1 MPEPDPTTP
10 DLPILGAA
18 ARLRDGSL
26 TSRALTE
33 AHLARIA
40 ARDPALYSFALVA
53 PDAALAEAAA
63 ADRALAAGDDR
74 GPLHGIPLAVK
85 DLIDV
90 AALPTACG
98 SRRSAGPAPGDAAV
112 VARLRRA
119 GAVILGKLATY
130 EYATV
135 GPAFDGPAPPA
146 LNPWDPE
153 RITGGSSS
161 GSAAAVA
168 GGLLRA
174 SLGTDTGGSIR
185 SPAAWCGVVGLK
197 PTRGRVP
204 ASGVFPLSP
213 SLDTVGPLAATVAE
227 AAIVFDAIADPGEA
241 ASAGLDRGVAGLSL
255 GYARDWFADD
265 PALDLRSLDCL
276 DEAVALLSQLGAR
289 IAPIEMPDY
298 APLERA
304 GGAILDAEAHAVHHE
319 ALAAD
324 PEGFGRATRASLNRG
339 RDVTPEALA
348 AARRA
353 GVSAA
358 AAIDALLLRHHAIV
372 TATNLQPAPPLA
384 PYRDGIAGWNP
395 MRTLPFNLTG
405 HPALS
410 VPAGFVERMP
420 VGLQVIAR
428 PGAEAL
434 LCRIGAAFEN
444 ATDHAAQRPQAGPPL
459 FGQTGPDENMTGRA

>member
-1 MPEPDPTTP
+1 MPAP
-10 DLPILGAA
+10 DLTIPEAA
-18 ARLRDGSL
+18 LRLRNGSL
-26 TSRALTE
+26 TARALAE

-40 ARDPALYSFALVA
+40 ALDPSLHAFALVTRE
-53 PDAALAEAAA
+53 AALAEADA

-85 DLIDV
+85 DLIDA

-98 SRRSAGPAPGDAAV
+98 SRRSAPLAAADATV

-135 GPAFDGPAPPA
+135 GPSFDGPAPPA
-146 LNPWDPE
+146 VNPWNPE

-168 GGLLRA
+168 AGLLRA

-227 AAIVFDAIADPGEA
+227 AALVFDAIADAGPS
-241 ASAGLDRGVAGLSL
+241 ASAGVGQSIAGLAL

-265 PALDLRSLDCL
+265 PALDPRVLAVIDAAVSDLSLL
-276 DEAVALLSQLGAR
+276 GAGIAEVALPR
-289 IAPIEMPDY
+289 Y
-298 APLERA
+298 APLEEA
-304 GGAILDAEAHAVHHE
+304 GGLILDAEAYAVHRDG
-319 ALAAD
+319 LAVD
-324 PEGFGRATRASLNRG
+324 PRSYGRATRDSLMRG
-339 RDVTPEALA
+339 RDLTDAAVA
-348 AARRA
+348 AARRTGA
-353 GVSAA
+353 EAA
-358 AAIDALLLRHHAIV
+358 AAVDAVLMHHHAVV
-372 TATNLQPAPPLA
+372 TAVNLAPAPLLA
-384 PYRDGIAGWNP
+384 PCRSGTASWNP

-410 VPAGFVERMP
+410 IPAGFVDGLP
-420 VGLQVIAR
+420 VGLQIVGR

-434 LCRIGAAFEN
+434 ICRIGAAFES
-444 ATDHAAQRPQAGPPL
+444 ATDHAVQRPQAGPPV
-459 FGQTGPDENMTGRA
+459 FGQIGPETETIALP

>member
-1 MPEPDPTTP
+1 MPAP
-10 DLPILGAA
+10 DLPIPEAA

-26 TSRALTE
+26 TSVALTE

-40 ARDPALYSFALVA
+40 ARDLALHGFALVA
-53 PDAALAEAAA
+53 REAALAAAQA

-85 DLIDV
+85 DLADV
-90 AALPTACG
+90 AGLPTACG
-98 SRRSAGPAPGDAAV
+98 SRRPAPPAVADATV

-119 GAVILGKLATY
+119 GAVVLGKLATY

-146 LNPWDPE
+146 VNPWDRE

-161 GSAAAVA
+161 GSAVAVA
-168 GGLLRA
+168 AGLVRTA
-174 SLGTDTGGSIR
+174 IGTDTGGSIR

-204 ASGVFPLSP
+204 GAGVFPLAP
-213 SLDTVGPLAATVAE
+213 SLDTVGPIAATVAE
-227 AAIVFDAIADPGEA
+227 AALAFDAIADAGPPA
-241 ASAGLDRGVAGLSL
+241 AADLGRGIAGLGL
-255 GYARDWFADD
+255 GYARDWFAYD
-265 PALDLRSLDCL
+265 PALDPRVLDVV
-276 DEAVALLSQLGAR
+276 DAAVAELSLLGAR
-289 IAPIEMPDY
+289 IAEVALPDH

-304 GGAILDAEAHAVHHE
+304 GGLILDAEAWAVHRE

-324 PEGFGRATRASLNRG
+324 ADGYGRATRDSLMRG
-339 RDVTPEALA
+339 RLVAEADLA
-348 AARRA
+348 EARRA
-353 GVSAA
+353 GIAA
-358 AAIDALLLRHHAIV
+358 AAAVDAVLLRHHAIV
-372 TATNLQPAPPLA
+372 TAVNLAMPPLVA
-384 PYRDGIAGWNP
+384 RYRDGSAGWNP

-410 VPAGFVERMP
+410 VPAGFVDGLP
-420 VGLQVIAR
+420 VGLQIVGR
-428 PGAEAL
+428 PGSEAL
-434 LCRIGAAFEN
+434 VCRIGAAFEN

-459 FGQTGPDENMTGRA
+459 LGQTGPEAEEMLRS